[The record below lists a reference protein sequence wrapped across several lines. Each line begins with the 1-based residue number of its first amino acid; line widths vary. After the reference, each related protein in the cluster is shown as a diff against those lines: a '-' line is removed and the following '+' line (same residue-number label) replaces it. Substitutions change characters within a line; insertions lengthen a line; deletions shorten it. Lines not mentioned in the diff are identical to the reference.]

1 LINPRRA
8 VRMTDH
14 DIHRPSQAASRLS
27 ISPGARRTL
36 RAYRA
41 VGGDGVDR
49 SDIMMLWN
57 MSPVGSAK
65 SE

>member
-1 LINPRRA
+1 
-8 VRMTDH
+8 MTDD